1 MSTNLSRLSAATV
14 RVYRKLAIVVV
25 LGVVLSS
32 CATTSLVQT
41 GETLDAIGK
50 QFVATAKIYNT
61 YYDAGL
67 VTKDQYRTWA
77 EFATLFK
84 VYYPRLVDSWMIF
97 ADAPDAKGA
106 AEIAQQINTLKNQ
119 LLVFYLTAIQKGD
132 L

>member
-1 MSTNLSRLSAATV
+1 MSKLSTATT
-14 RVYRKLAIVVV
+14 RVYRKIAIVVV
-25 LGVVLSS
+25 LGFVLSG
-32 CATTSLVQT
+32 CTTTSLVQT

-50 QFVATAKIYNT
+50 QFVATAQIYNT

-67 VTKDQYRTWA
+67 VTKEEYRTWA

-97 ADAPDAKGA
+97 ADTPDAAGA

-119 LLVFYLTAIQKGD
+119 LLVFYLTAVQKGE